1 VSRSENQ
8 KTLALFDP
16 ALIIVSAGAIA
27 GVGMLATFPEGS
39 VPSLPF
45 FVMTR
50 VPHTPSIL
58 ATPSRESTQ
67 VDLPGAPVATD
78 ESAAKLQRPK
88 PTHAK
93 VGAARFAQAHNASS
107 RFPMGPGADV
117 AQWDNK
123 AVSTS
128 SGRVFRSG
136 FPQWRSNTS
145 TFSFFGARSNAKSA
159 SRANPSPFYFNKPT
173 IP

>member
-16 ALIIVSAGAIA
+16 ALIMVSAGAIA

-50 VPHTPSIL
+50 VPDTPPML
-58 ATPSRESTQ
+58 ATPSRESTE
-67 VDLPGAPVATD
+67 VDQPGAPVATD

-88 PTHAK
+88 STHAK
-93 VGAARFAQAHNASS
+93 LRAARFSQAYNASS
-107 RFPMGPGADV
+107 RFPMGRSADV
-117 AQWDNK
+117 AWWENK

-128 SGRVFRSG
+128 SGRVFRSE
-136 FPQWRSNTS
+136 FPQWRGNTT
-145 TFSFFGARSNAKSA
+145 TFSFFSAKSNAKGA
-159 SRANPSPFYFNKPT
+159 SRANPSPFYLNKPT